1 MSNRNWS
8 QASELM
14 KHKLI
19 KEKTLKGR
27 KEGTSLVFQW
37 LRFHSPN
44 ARGAGLITDQE
55 TRSHRWQLRPVAAKY
70 IIFLSGGGG
79 GRRKVTD
86 DINS

>member
-27 KEGTSLVFQW
+27 KEGTSLVF
-37 LRFHSPN
+37 LVAKIPSPN
-44 ARGAGLITDQE
+44 AGGPGLITDWE
-55 TRSHRWQLRPVAAKY
+55 TRSHRWQ
-70 IIFLSGGGG
+70 
-79 GRRKVTD
+79 
-86 DINS
+86 